1 MLKWL
6 KRKQS
11 CKDYLPV
18 QCAWTYRNPM
28 IVMMILWR
36 RDSWKLWFN
45 VMLRRGWPTSGTT
58 AKSRGLF
65 RNWDGRH
72 FQEANRQLYEV
83 MEADTYF
90 KQQVELLYPGITK
103 EVQPGRRGAFSR
115 TAPTSE
121 VTWHHEPN
129 RSGIMQLV
137 CELRNQ
143 RSWFPLASGRNS
155 AKLW

>member
-1 MLKWL
+1 MDLSKPNDSHDDPL
-6 KRKQS
+6 AKRCMKA
-11 CKDYLPV
+11 LV
-18 QCAWTYRNPM
+18 QCYVKARLANKQYYGKIQGPISKLRWT
-28 IVMMILWR
+28 
-36 RDSWKLWFN
+36 
-45 VMLRRGWPTSGTT
+45 
-58 AKSRGLF
+58 
-65 RNWDGRH
+65 H

-137 CELRNQ
+137 PTDQHR
-143 RSWFPLASGRNS
+143 
-155 AKLW
+155 AKCSIQSILHPERKGGMEN